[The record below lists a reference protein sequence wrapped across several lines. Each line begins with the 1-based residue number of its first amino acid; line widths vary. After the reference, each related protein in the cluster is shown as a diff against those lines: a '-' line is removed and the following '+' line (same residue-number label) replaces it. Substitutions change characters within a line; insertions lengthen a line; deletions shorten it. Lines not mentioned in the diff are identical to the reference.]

1 MGTLVSVAVAGAG
14 VRLLLAARASDGV
27 IAPPAALVLGGVGA
41 SALGLAFTPFALA
54 GSLPAVLGVVAL
66 VLLVVALANTL
77 AVWALLLRRVS

>member
-1 MGTLVSVAVAGAG
+1 MSVAVAGAG
-14 VRLLLAARASDGV
+14 VRLLLAARASDGA

-77 AVWALLLRRVS
+77 AVWALLLRRVA